1 MPTNDL
7 SHLGTLFFNEGM
19 LGFKLR
25 KKGGEYRIGDSLL
38 FYPCIDIDKYSVSD
52 VNGHYMKHILYDI
65 YKFTFTVIDKFEHDG
80 EGENIHHYLIEV
92 TPGFNV
98 FHFNWTKKA
107 DEYLQMNTLYHG
119 FGRLSTCG
127 NPARDN
133 PKIDPQAMKSIRFKG
148 MLERLQVNQLWRDCI
163 KNVPPKADK
172 LDCTVSYEDILE
184 GIGYPDD
191 MSKFRSKI
199 SKYHNDQSS
208 LESTA
213 QNKASE
219 SLVYGIRMA

>member
-1 MPTNDL
+1 MPIDDL
-7 SHLGTLFFNEGM
+7 SHLGTLFFNEGI

-52 VNGHYMKHILYDI
+52 VNGHCMKHIVYDI
-65 YKFTFTVIDKFEHDG
+65 YEVTFTVIDKFEHDG
-80 EGENIHHYLIEV
+80 EGENIHHYLLELFS
-92 TPGFNV
+92 GFKA
-98 FHFNWTKKA
+98 FHFNWNKVHK
-107 DEYLQMNTLYHG
+107 DYLQIGTLYSG
-119 FGRLSTCG
+119 YGRLSTCG
-127 NPARDN
+127 NPARYN
-133 PKIDPQAMKSIRFKG
+133 PKIDPQAMKSICFKG
-148 MLERLQVNQLWRDCI
+148 ILERLQVNQLWRDCI